1 MGRLPERLVPI
12 YDIMGHYHMTTC
24 PDLRIGQLFSNFE
37 AWLEKEVGTD
47 IYYLEDYRILE
58 YLEKYLDSIT
68 YIKKNK
74 D

>member
-12 YDIMGHYHMTTC
+12 YDIIGHYHMTTC

-37 AWLEKEVGTD
+37 VWLKKEVGTD
-47 IYYLEDYRILE
+47 IYYLEDYRFLE

>member
-24 PDLRIGQLFSNFE
+24 PDLRIGQLFSNFQ

-47 IYYLEDYRILE
+47 IYYLEQLKIVIL
-58 YLEKYLDSIT
+58 KS
-68 YIKKNK
+68 
-74 D
+74 

>member
-12 YDIMGHYHMTTC
+12 YDIIGHYHMITC
-24 PDLRIGQLFSNFE
+24 PDLRIGQLFSNFQ

-47 IYYLEDYRILE
+47 IYYLEDYRFLE

-68 YIKKNK
+68 YVKKNE

>member
-12 YDIMGHYHMTTC
+12 YDIIGHYHMATC

-37 AWLEKEVGTD
+37 VWLEKEVGTD
-47 IYYLEDYRILE
+47 IYYLEDYRFLE

>member
-12 YDIMGHYHMTTC
+12 YDIIGHYHMTTC

-37 AWLEKEVGTD
+37 V
-47 IYYLEDYRILE
+47 

>member
-12 YDIMGHYHMTTC
+12 YDIIGHYHMTTC

-37 AWLEKEVGTD
+37 EWLEKEVGTD
-47 IYYLEDYRILE
+47 IYYLEDYRFLE

-68 YIKKNK
+68 YIKKNE